1 MSDRTQTIDIGTLNH
16 IAAIW
21 KDGRDGLA
29 WNCLFVTPAWLK
41 VWWQAFGKPYQSHL
55 CVISNRD
62 HHLGIAPLMLE
73 GTTAR
78 LIGNDDVCDYLDIV
92 VAPTFGTEFCET
104 LIDHL
109 SANDIHRLDLRPL
122 RPDSAV
128 LTALVPVAEQKGC
141 GVSVTPHDASME
153 IQLPPSWD
161 DYLYSLSGK
170 SRHEIR
176 RKMRRLEEA
185 ARIDHRILSEPDEIE
200 AQMDTFLTLFR
211 NSRRDKAAFLTA
223 PMEGF
228 FRGLAQSLA
237 ARGLLKLVIL
247 RLDGQARAAV
257 MCFDSGSTMYLYN
270 SGYDPRFQSL
280 SVGFIS
286 KVISIRTSIEMNKQ
300 IYDFMKGEERY
311 KHRLGGKPVTLYRCR
326 IEIG

>member
-1 MSDRTQTIDIGTLNH
+1 MVTLDR

-21 KDGRDGLA
+21 KDGRDGLR
-29 WNCLFVTPAWLK
+29 WDCLFVTPAWLN
-41 VWWQAFGKPYQSHL
+41 VWWQAFGKPFQSHL
-55 CVISNRD
+55 CAIYNRNYL
-62 HHLGIAPLMLE
+62 LGIAPLMLE

-78 LIGNDDVCDYLDIV
+78 LIGNDDVCDYLDVIV
-92 VAPTFGTEFCET
+92 SPSVGTEFSEA

-109 SANDIHRLDLRPL
+109 RATGIHRLDLRPL
-122 RPDSAV
+122 RPESAV
-128 LTALVPVAEQKGC
+128 LTVLAPAGEPKGC
-141 GVSVTPHDASME
+141 KVSVTQHDVSME

-161 DYLYSLSGK
+161 DYLYSLTGK

-185 ARIDHRILSEPDEIE
+185 ARIDHLVLSDPDEIE
-200 AQMDTFLTLFR
+200 THMDTFLALFR
-211 NSRRDKAAFLTA
+211 RSRRDKAAFLTA

-237 ARGLLKLVIL
+237 ARGLLKLIVL

-270 SGYDPRFQSL
+270 SGYDPQFQSL
-280 SVGFIS
+280 SVGQLNKI
-286 KVISIRTSIEMNKQ
+286 ISIKTAIEMKKQ
-300 IYDFMKGEERY
+300 TYDFMKGDERY
-311 KHRLGGKPVTLYRCR
+311 KHRLGGKPVDLYRCQ